1 MNYSIGQFSKLIDLS
16 APTLRYYEKEN
27 LLIVNRD
34 KGGRR
39 FYTTADIAWILF
51 IKKLKDTGM
60 SIKDITKY
68 ALLRYQGDST
78 IAQRLEIL
86 EKQKLK
92 VTIEKEKWETN
103 LGNLEEKI
111 AIYKSKLQST

>member
-16 APTLRYYEKEN
+16 APTLRYYEKEK
-27 LLIVNRD
+27 LLIVHRD
-34 KGGRR
+34 KSGRR
-39 FYTTADIAWILF
+39 FYTTDDIAWIFF

-86 EKQKLK
+86 EKQKLN
-92 VTIEKEKWETN
+92 VIVEKEKWEIN
-103 LGNLEEKI
+103 LCNLEEKI
-111 AIYKSKLQST
+111 AIYKSAL

>member
-16 APTLRYYEKEN
+16 APTLRYYEKEK
-27 LLIVNRD
+27 LLIVHRD
-34 KGGRR
+34 KSGRR
-39 FYTTADIAWILF
+39 FYTTDDIAWIFF
-51 IKKLKDTGM
+51 IKNLKDTGM

-86 EKQKLK
+86 EKQKLN
-92 VTIEKEKWETN
+92 VIVEKEKWEIN
-103 LGNLEEKI
+103 LCNLEEKI
-111 AIYKSKLQST
+111 AIYKSAL